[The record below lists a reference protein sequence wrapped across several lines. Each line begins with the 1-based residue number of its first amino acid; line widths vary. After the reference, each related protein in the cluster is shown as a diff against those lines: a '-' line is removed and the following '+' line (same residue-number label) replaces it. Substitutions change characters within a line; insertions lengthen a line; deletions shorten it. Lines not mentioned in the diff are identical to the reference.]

1 MPPGAI
7 ETVGPVPVGRII
19 NNTIVGN
26 PNTPS
31 GVGIRVEQNASP
43 TLLNNIVA
51 DLNTGVFVDVASQTL
66 GTVVGGT
73 LYRNNATNAN
83 AGTIGTGNFPIL
95 LSNTDPLFVDQ
106 ARRNYYPAPLSQA
119 IDSSIDSLNDR
130 TPFITVRDPL
140 GIGVSP
146 IKTPSEDAYG
156 QTRGDDPDVNTPA
169 AQGANVFK
177 DRGAIDRVDFFRPT
191 SFFSTPLDQSPLDL
205 NSGLDA
211 VWLNT
216 PTTVRELIITLKDV
230 GIGVDDGRVFLDG
243 SQFKLYMDDG
253 VKQATDL
260 PDLPDGTVITE
271 GLLTLGVD
279 YVFVYNSVSN
289 EVIFR
294 STTAFPFERKYR
306 ITVDNNDATTD
317 SVDGIRDLAGNYLA
331 PNRGDGTTQFTLL
344 LTDGINDPPVNAV
357 PPAQSVNED
366 TDLVFSAAGGNG
378 VAVSDADVW
387 LGNNT
392 LRVTL
397 TAANGIITL
406 SRTTNLTF
414 TVGDGTADTTM
425 TFTGA
430 VDMINRALEGMQF
443 RSAPDYFGPA
453 SITIT
458 TNDLGGFTGPPTP
471 PAAPQEDTDVIPIN
485 ILPVNDPPSFTLPN
499 LIVNSTEDQGQVTV
513 PGFMTNAVAGPANE
527 TESISAI
534 FDWTVEGAWSAVPLT
549 FFSVAPAIS
558 LDPTNPATF
567 GQLTFTTAPDV
578 NGKAIVRVWLRDGH
592 PTNSLESPKL
602 TFEIVVS
609 AINDAPVVTLS
620 PALTVV
626 GGEVRIVSNED
637 GPQVATTLSTI
648 FAPGPATAL
657 DELAAETVFFTTRN
671 QQLVAGNLTFTSLN
685 VTTAA
690 ILRYI
695 SAANAAGV
703 VTLEVVAVDNGPSTP
718 PDVNTS
724 LPVPVRITVNEIND
738 APVAIAGP
746 FVIDDG
752 DDLLLDASRSFDV
765 DVPVFQAG
773 LTYAWDIDNNGSFE
787 TTFANAVAGTPD
799 NFSVSFN
806 YLATLGV
813 TSPSTRSIRLRV
825 TDPAGVSNTISTTLQ
840 TLIVDYGDAP
850 ASFGTNRADSGAAH
864 TISNSLHLGP
874 LVDAERNGAPGADAN
889 GDDSTGTADEDGVA
903 FPVPLEAGNVGLL
916 NYVDITS
923 SAAGLVDIW
932 LDLDNNGVFDND
944 DRLSDDAG
952 FSVVAGSNRFFFT
965 IPAGTAFGD
974 RTMRFRVS
982 TAGGLNP
989 TGRAVDGEVEDYKV
1003 NIRPLSTPVKP
1014 TINRPIDVSPTDGIL
1029 PQTSDTTPLVGWT
1042 AHSENFYYTLVITSN
1057 ASGQT
1062 VYTKSNITFNF
1073 QEVGALQPDTS
1084 ILPLP
1089 DGTYTATLT
1098 PFNRVNTAGESA
1110 TYQFDVVRV
1119 KVTEPAGDVASA
1131 TPIVRWNHVLE
1142 TKTYRVIV
1150 RSLSTGSI
1158 VEQTD
1163 IDTLGRPV
1171 PNEYQLAVNLPIGR
1185 YSVTVTAVDQAGL
1198 FGTPSD
1204 PVAFQVRTA
1213 PVVTG
1218 PAATVSTP
1226 RPTITWS
1233 GVNGA
1238 LNYEVEVFNLTD
1250 NVLVRRVSGIVGT
1263 SFTLPVDLTLG
1274 RYSARVRAFNTFGD
1288 SSFFSADR
1296 VFGYSPSIT
1305 VASPGSRLPDN
1316 TPTFQINAVPAA
1328 DRYELYVFQDYGTGV
1343 EVFRETNLRT
1353 TVYTRTIPLPIGRYR
1368 YYINAVNEA
1377 AAGST
1382 SGNYTARSLD
1392 YRVTISERPVVVNPP
1407 ATTFLLRPEITWT
1420 VPLGAGAT
1428 PVSDIWVNKI
1438 EGGTSRVYLRANGV
1452 SGTSYTPDIDFVLG
1466 NYQVYVRTYSAVDP
1480 ASASDWSFPKTVRT
1494 TTAPKL
1500 LAPIGRVGSISPTL
1514 TWEGVRGAQSY
1525 RVYLSSTSTG
1535 NTLLY
1540 DVSNINALSF
1550 TIPQPL
1556 PLGRYRYWVQARSAF
1571 GDISNWSPP
1580 GDFQVVAA
1588 PVLSGPSSSTF
1599 DNTPSFSW
1607 TSLSG
1612 LLNGTIP
1619 AGATAYDLRI
1629 DQVLSTSVV
1638 FGYQMYTVSTTS
1650 VTVPDSQALPIGT
1663 YRARIRARSADV
1675 QGDYSVM
1682 LEFYVGGRPIVRAI
1696 PASSNQQP
1704 TITWGAV
1711 DGAASYEIYISNTA
1725 DLSRALIR
1733 VAGLTVN
1740 SFTPATPLASGNLY
1754 RVWVRAL
1761 NSANSTYS
1769 AWSVPVDF
1777 LITDAATTQSLDG
1790 GTGEW
1795 VLTATDSL
1803 LDPLPNEYSISM
1815 LPSRI
1820 GTTQPIP
1827 QEAAATETVDPAVL
1841 PLNGSDVAPVDP
1853 TAQPADTDTV
1863 LSGWNQEAWWDGP
1876 ATSPDVVLPA
1886 VEPVE
1891 ARKPTDRQSASA
1903 GILGALLGLAS
1914 LRRRRRKDDSEG

>member
-1 MPPGAI
+1 
-7 ETVGPVPVGRII
+7 
-19 NNTIVGN
+19 
-26 PNTPS
+26 
-31 GVGIRVEQNASP
+31 
-43 TLLNNIVA
+43 
-51 DLNTGVFVDVASQTL
+51 
-66 GTVVGGT
+66 
-73 LYRNNATNAN
+73 
-83 AGTIGTGNFPIL
+83 
-95 LSNTDPLFVDQ
+95 
-106 ARRNYYPAPLSQA
+106 
-119 IDSSIDSLNDR
+119 
-130 TPFITVRDPL
+130 
-140 GIGVSP
+140 
-146 IKTPSEDAYG
+146 
-156 QTRGDDPDVNTPA
+156 
-169 AQGANVFK
+169 
-177 DRGAIDRVDFFRPT
+177 
-191 SFFSTPLDQSPLDL
+191 
-205 NSGLDA
+205 
-211 VWLNT
+211 
-216 PTTVRELIITLKDV
+216 RELIITLRDQ
-230 GIGVDDGRVFLDG
+230 GIGVDDGRVFLTG
-243 SQFKLYMDDG
+243 TQFKLYMDDG
-253 VKQATDL
+253 VKQPTDL
-260 PDLPDGTVITE
+260 PDLPSGTIITE

-306 ITVDNNDATTD
+306 IVVDNDDATVDGT
-317 SVDGIRDLAGNYLA
+317 DGIRDLAGNYLA
-331 PNRGDGTTQFTLL
+331 PNRSDGTTQFTLL
-344 LTDGINDPPVNAV
+344 LTDGINDPPINAV
-357 PPAQSVNED
+357 PIAQTVNED
-366 TDLVFSAAGGNG
+366 TDLVFSAAGGNL
-378 VAVSDADVW
+378 VSVSDADVW

-397 TAANGIITL
+397 TAVNGIVTL

-425 TFTGA
+425 TFTGT
-430 VDMINRALEGMQF
+430 VDNINRALAGMRF
-443 RSAPDYFGPA
+443 RSAQDYFGPA
-453 SITIT
+453 SVTIT

-471 PAAPQEDTDVIPIN
+471 PAAPQEDTDVIPITV
-485 ILPVNDPPSFTLPN
+485 LPVNDAPSFTSPTAVPTTV
-499 LIVNSTEDQGQVTV
+499 INSTEDQGQVTV
-513 PGFMTNAVAGPANE
+513 PGFMVNAVAGPANE

-534 FDWTVEGAWSAVPLT
+534 FDWTVQGAWSAVPLS

-567 GQLTFTTAPDV
+567 GQLTFTTAADV

-592 PTNSLESPKL
+592 PTNSLESPKV
-602 TFEIVVS
+602 TFEINVS
-609 AINDAPVVTLS
+609 AVNDAPVI
-620 PALTVV
+620 TVNPLLPRI
-626 GGEVRIVSNED
+626 GSEVQISSNED
-637 GPQVATTLSTI
+637 GPQVSTTISTS
-648 FAPGPATAL
+648 FLPGPATAL
-657 DELAAETVFFTTRN
+657 DELASQTVFFTTRN
-671 QQLVAGNLTFTSLN
+671 VQTVSGNLTFSTLN

-690 ILRYI
+690 VLRYV
-695 SAANAAGV
+695 SAADAAGV
-703 VTLEVVAVDNGPSTP
+703 ATLEVVAVDNGPSTP

-724 LPVPVRITVNEIND
+724 LPVPVRVTVTEIND
-738 APVAIAGP
+738 APVAVAGP

-752 DDLLLDASRSFDV
+752 DNLLLDASGSFDV
-765 DVPVFQAG
+765 DVPVFQAS

-787 TTFANAVAGTPD
+787 TTFATKDVTGGTPD
-799 NFSVSFN
+799 KFSVSFN
-806 YLATLGV
+806 YLAALGV
-813 TSPSTRSIRLRV
+813 TSPSTRNIRLRV
-825 TDPAGVSNTISTTLQ
+825 TDPANASNTTSTTLQ

-850 ASFGTNRADSGAAH
+850 TTFGTNRADSGAAH
-864 TISNSLHLGP
+864 TISNNLRLGA
-874 LVDAERNGAPGADAN
+874 LVDAERNGAPGANAN
-889 GDDSTGTADEDGVA
+889 GDDTTGAADEDGVV

-923 SAAGLVDIW
+923 SAAGLVNIW
-932 LDLDNNGVFDND
+932 LDLDNNGVFDTT
-944 DRLSDDAG
+944 DRLTSDTG

-974 RTMRFRVS
+974 RTMRFRLS

-1014 TINRPIDVSPTDGIL
+1014 TINLPIDITPTNGIL
-1029 PQTSDTTPLVGWT
+1029 PQTSDTTPLIGWT
-1042 AHSENFYYTLVITSN
+1042 AHSENFFYTLVITSN

-1062 VYTKSNITFNF
+1062 VYTRSNITFNF

-1084 ILPLP
+1084 ILPLA

-1098 PFNRVNTAGESA
+1098 PFNRINVGGESA

-1142 TKTYRVIV
+1142 TKTYRIIV

-1163 IDTLGRPV
+1163 INTLGRPV
-1171 PNEYQLAVNLPIGR
+1171 PNEYQVAVNLPIGR
-1185 YSVTVTAVDQAGL
+1185 YQVSVTAIDQAGL

-1204 PVAFQVRTA
+1204 PVSFQVRTA

-1218 PAATVSTP
+1218 PAATVNVP

-1305 VASPGSRLPDN
+1305 VASPGNRLPDN

-1328 DRYELYVFQDYGTGV
+1328 DRYELYVFQDFGTAV

-1353 TVYTRTIPLPIGRYR
+1353 TVFTRDIPLPIGRYR

-1377 AAGST
+1377 AVGST
-1382 SGNYTARSLD
+1382 SGNYTARSID
-1392 YRVTISERPVVVNPP
+1392 YRVTISERPAVVNPP

-1420 VPLGAGAT
+1420 VPLGAGAI
-1428 PVSDIWVNKI
+1428 PVSDIWINKI
-1438 EGGTSRVYLRANGV
+1438 EGGNSRLYFKANGV
-1452 SGTSYTPDIDFVLG
+1452 SGTAFTPDIDLVLG
-1466 NYQVYVRTYSAVDP
+1466 TYQFYVRTYSAVDP
-1480 ASASDWSFPKTVRT
+1480 STVSDWSTPKTVRT

-1500 LAPIGRVGSISPTL
+1500 LAPIGRVASISPTL
-1514 TWEGVRGAQSY
+1514 TWEGVLGAQSY

-1535 NTLLY
+1535 NTVLY
-1540 DVSNINALSF
+1540 DMSNINALSF
-1550 TIPQPL
+1550 SLPAPL
-1556 PLGRYRYWVQARSAF
+1556 PLGRYRYWVQASSAF
-1571 GDISNWSPP
+1571 GDISSWSAP

-1599 DNTPSFSW
+1599 DNTPTFSW

-1629 DQVLSTSVV
+1629 DQVLPTSVV
-1638 FGYQMYTVSTTS
+1638 TGYQMYTVSGTS
-1650 VTVPDSQALPIGT
+1650 VTVPDNQALPIGT
-1663 YRARIRARSADV
+1663 YRARIRARSADT

-1682 LEFYVGGRPIVRAI
+1682 LEFYVGGRPIVRSI
-1696 PASSNQQP
+1696 PASTNRQP
-1704 TITWGAV
+1704 TINWGVV
-1711 DGAASYEIYISNTA
+1711 DGASSYEIYISNA
-1725 DLSRALIR
+1725 NDPSKALIR
-1733 VAGLTVN
+1733 VAGLTVP
-1740 SFTPATPLASGNLY
+1740 SFTPATPLASNTLY

-1777 LITDAATTQSLDG
+1777 LISDASSDTPLNDA
-1790 GTGEW
+1790 TGEW
-1795 VLTATDSL
+1795 ILTATDSL
-1803 LDPLPNEYSISM
+1803 LDPQLNEFSISM

-1820 GTTQPIP
+1820 GTNRPGLP
-1827 QEAAATETVDPAVL
+1827 ETVAADISAQAMEVEALHPE
-1841 PLNGSDVAPVDP
+1841 VAPVDP
-1853 TAQPADTDTV
+1853 TQVANTDAV
-1863 LSGWNQEAWWDGP
+1863 LSGWNQEAWWEAP
-1876 ATSPDVVLPA
+1876 ENSLPA
-1886 VEPVE
+1886 APELAAPVIEPRE
-1891 ARKPTDRQSASA
+1891 PEQRQSASA
-1903 GILGALLGLAS
+1903 GLLGALLGLAS